1 MIAGR
6 INAMANFDHF
16 DFLAPFYEHLFHSA
30 PDEEF
35 LKLAA
40 SENGALVLDAA
51 GGTGRVAQY
60 LSASGAR
67 VVIQDSSHQM
77 LRQAASKDSL
87 APARSCV
94 EQLPFA
100 GGVFSRIVIVDA
112 FHHVSDQP
120 VTARE
125 LYRVLAPGGRL
136 VVEEPDIRVF
146 GVKLIAVGEKLLLM
160 RSHFLSGEQIAAMF
174 HPLGAHVDVRRSDHT
189 VWVVIDK
196 PA

>member
-1 MIAGR
+1 
-6 INAMANFDHF
+6 MANFDHF
-16 DFLAPFYEHLFHSA
+16 DILAPFYEHLFHSA

-35 LKLAA
+35 LNLAA
-40 SENGALVLDAA
+40 SETGALVLDAA
-51 GGTGRVAQY
+51 GGTGRVAQH
-60 LSASGAR
+60 LSAAGAR
-67 VVIQDSSHQM
+67 VVIQDSSQQM

-100 GGVFSRIVIVDA
+100 GEVFTRIVMVDA
-112 FHHVSDQP
+112 FHHVSDQA

-136 VVEEPDIRVF
+136 VIEEPDIRALL
-146 GVKLIAVGEKLLLM
+146 VKFIAVGEKLLLM
-160 RSHFLSGEQIAAMF
+160 RSHFLHGEKIAALF
-174 HPLGAHVDVRRSDHT
+174 HPLGGQVEVRRSNHT
-189 VWVVIDK
+189 VRVVIEK